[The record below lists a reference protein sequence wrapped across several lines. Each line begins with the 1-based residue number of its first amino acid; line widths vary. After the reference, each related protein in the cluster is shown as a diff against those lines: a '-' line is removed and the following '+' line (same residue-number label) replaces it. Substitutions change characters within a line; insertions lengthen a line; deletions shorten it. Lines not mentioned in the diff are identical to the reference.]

1 MGPWIFWV
9 FGLAWLGLAWPGLV
23 WPGLGPWDAEKS
35 QARRIAVLVVGDK
48 SQGIRTVVFVVA
60 EKSQARRIAVLV
72 VGDKSQAI
80 RTVVF
85 VVAEWLLRSL
95 RQYGVARH
103 GPIQIYCD
111 FTIGSH
117 LVLAVL
123 LDVNRDGPSW
133 PRHAFCVYI
142 QNSISIWLHRTK
154 TSSTMIANSI
164 SKWFKQGC
172 PPVLFA

>member
-1 MGPWIFWV
+1 MV
-9 FGLAWLGLAWPGLV
+9 
-23 WPGLGPWDAEKS
+23 AEKS
-35 QARRIAVLVVGDK
+35 QAIRGGPTWPRSGLATSLKECAQVVLVVTEKSQAIRIAVLVVGDK
-48 SQGIRTVVFVVA
+48 SQG
-60 EKSQARRIAVLV
+60 
-72 VGDKSQAI
+72 I

-117 LVLAVL
+117 LVSTVL
-123 LDVNRDGPSW
+123 LDVNKDGPSW

-154 TSSTMIANSI
+154 TSSTMIANST

-172 PPVLFA
+172 PRGTFCLNP